1 MMRTKKGATG
11 LALGAVVALAAAA
24 CSSGGSSGGSAP
36 TASSAA
42 AQKGGTLYMLNLGP
56 HNGLDPQQSYV
67 GADLEFAARAYAR
80 SLVTYS
86 VGKDSKMV
94 PDLATDT
101 GTMTDG
107 GKTWKF
113 TLVDNAKWQDGQAVK
128 CDDVKYGISRTF
140 ATDVISNGPT
150 YILQYLDVPSDPDGS
165 SSYKGPYKGTGQDLY
180 DKAVTCDGQTLT
192 LHFKTPWADFNQ
204 AAASLAAYS
213 PVRKDK
219 DKGDKSLFDVF
230 SNGPYMLDPSTPF
243 DANKG
248 GTWVRN
254 PNWDESTDKV
264 RKAYPDKIV
273 DVEGIQ
279 SEQIYQ
285 RLLADGGDDKT
296 AMTFTSAPPSL
307 LPQIASNPAAQQR
320 TLTTDAPYV
329 DYVQPNVTSEVM
341 KDPKVRQAFAMA
353 TNRDAY
359 VTANGGTQVMTPTY
373 SICNPQ
379 LKCYSNGFNPFGA
392 PTSGDPAGAK
402 KVLQDAGKTLPLN
415 VTVVY
420 RKTATRDN
428 AFAALKQTWD
438 QAGFNVTLEGITDK
452 YYRTISNVSMK
463 NRDAFY
469 ASWGADWP
477 SGSTDI
483 PPLFDGRVNLT
494 ATSSNQDYGWYN
506 NDEVNKAIDAAY
518 LIPDADAREKAWGA
532 IDQMIS
538 KDGGV
543 IPLVSQKF
551 TFVNGSSIQG
561 ATVNPQFG
569 GYIDLATIS
578 LKSS

>member
-1 MMRTKKGATG
+1 MMRTRKGATG

-24 CSSGGSSGGSAP
+24 CSSSGGGGGAA
-36 TASSAA
+36 TSAA
-42 AQKGGTLYMLNLGP
+42 AAPQKGGTLYTLNLGP

-67 GADLEFAARAYAR
+67 GADMEFGARAYAR

-86 VGKDSKMV
+86 VGSDSKMV

-101 GTMTDG
+101 GQMSDG

-113 TLVDNAKWQDGQAVK
+113 TLVDTAKWQDGQPVK

-150 YILQYLDVPSDPDGS
+150 YMLQYLDVPKDADGTS
-165 SSYKGPYKGTGQDLY
+165 VYKGPYKGAGQAEF
-180 DKAVTCDGQTLT
+180 DKAITCEGQTLT
-192 LHFKTPWADFNQ
+192 LHFGTPWADFNQ
-204 AAASLAAYS
+204 AVASLMAFS

-219 DKGDKSLFDVF
+219 DKGDKSLFEVF
-230 SNGPYMLDPSTPF
+230 SNGPYMQEGTFDP
-243 DANKG
+243 NKG

-279 SEQIYQ
+279 SEQVFQ
-285 RLLADGGDDKT
+285 RLLADGGEDKT
-296 AMTFTSAPPSL
+296 AITWTTAPPSV
-307 LPQIASNPAAQQR
+307 LPQIASNPTAANR
-320 TLTTDAPYV
+320 TINTEAPYV
-329 DYVQPNVTSEVM
+329 DYVQPNVTTEVM

-359 VTANGGTQVMTPTY
+359 VTANGGPQVMTPTY
-373 SICNPQ
+373 MICNPV
-379 LKCYSNGFNPFGA
+379 LTGCYNKDFNPFGA
-392 PTSGDPAGAK
+392 PTSGDPNAAK

-415 VTVVY
+415 ITVAY
-420 RKTATRDN
+420 RKTATRD
-428 AFAALKQTWD
+428 ASFAALKQTWD
-438 QAGFNVTLEGITDK
+438 QAGFNVTLEGVASSG
-452 YYRTISNVSMK
+452 YYRQISNVSFK

-483 PPLFDGRVNLT
+483 PPLFDGRINLT
-494 ATSSNQDYGWYN
+494 EGSSNQDYGWYN
-506 NDEVNKAIDAAY
+506 NDAVNKAIDAAY
-518 LIPDADAREKAWGA
+518 LIPDTAAREKAWGD

-543 IPLVSQKF
+543 IPLTSQKF
-551 TFVNGSSIQG
+551 TFVNGSQVKG
-561 ATVNPQFG
+561 ASVNQQFG
-569 GYIDLATIS
+569 GYIDLATVS
-578 LKSS
+578 VK

>member
-1 MMRTKKGATG
+1 MMRTRKGATG

-24 CSSGGSSGGSAP
+24 CSSSGGGGGAA
-36 TASSAA
+36 TSSAA
-42 AQKGGTLYMLNLGP
+42 AAPQKGGTLNILNLGP
-56 HNGLDPQQSYV
+56 HNGLDPQQTYV

-80 SLVTYS
+80 SLTTYS
-86 VGKDSKMV
+86 VGPDSKMV

-101 GTMTDG
+101 GTMSDG
-107 GKTWKF
+107 GKTWVF
-113 TLVDNAKWQDGQAVK
+113 TLVDTAKWQDGQKVT

-150 YILQYLDVPSDPDGS
+150 YILQYLDVPKDADGS
-165 SSYKGPYKGTGQDLY
+165 SAYKGPYKGTGQELY
-180 DKAVTCDGQTLT
+180 DTAVKCEGQKLT
-192 LHFKTPWADFNQ
+192 LKFGTPWADFNI

-219 DKGDKSLFDVF
+219 DQGAKSLFDVF
-230 SNGPYMLDPSTPF
+230 SNGPYMLEGTFDP
-243 DANKG
+243 NKG

-279 SEQIYQ
+279 SEQVYQ
-285 RLLADGGDDKT
+285 RLIADGGEDKT
-296 AMTFTSAPPSL
+296 AITWTTAPPAA
-307 LPQIASNPAAQQR
+307 LPQIASNPSAAGR
-320 TLTTDAPYV
+320 TINTDAPYV

-359 VTANGGTQVMTPTY
+359 VTANGGKQVMTPSYTM
-373 SICNPQ
+373 CNPVM
-379 LKCYSNGFNPFGA
+379 KCYNKDTNAFGA
-392 PTSGDPAGAK
+392 PTAGDPVAAK
-402 KVLQDAGKTLPLN
+402 KVLQDAGKTLPIN
-415 VTVVY
+415 ITVAY
-420 RKTATRDN
+420 RKTATRD
-428 AFAALKQTWD
+428 ASFAALKQTWD
-438 QAGFNVTLEGITDK
+438 QGGFNVTLEGVASSG
-452 YYRTISNVSMK
+452 YYRQISNVSFK

-477 SGSTDI
+477 SGSTVL

-494 ATSSNQDYGWYN
+494 PTSSNQDYGWYN
-506 NDEVNKAIDAAY
+506 SDAVNKAIDQAY
-518 LIPDADAREKAWGA
+518 LIADTDAREKAWGD
-532 IDQMIS
+532 IDKQIS
-538 KDGGV
+538 VDGGV

-551 TFVNGSSIQG
+551 TFVNGSSVKG
-561 ATVNPQFG
+561 AQVNAQFG
-569 GYIDLATIS
+569 GYIDLATVS
-578 LKSS
+578 VK